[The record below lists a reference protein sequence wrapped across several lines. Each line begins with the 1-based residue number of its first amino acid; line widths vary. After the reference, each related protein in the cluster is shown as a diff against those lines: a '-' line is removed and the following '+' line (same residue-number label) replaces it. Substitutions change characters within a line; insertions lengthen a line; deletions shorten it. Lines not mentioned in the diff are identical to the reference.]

1 MSEKRG
7 YTRYNVNGEITL
19 KAENGD
25 PIVFQVSVTDIS
37 FLGVSIYLAE
47 NVDNLID
54 EVILF
59 DFTTELSSQSLS
71 GKGKIKYAMEEKKG
85 ADLFYRVGLEFVDVD
100 KKVLLDFLQV
110 VQERL
115 SVKKSKSQPFRRPGQ
130 HFGAY

>member
-7 YTRYNVNGEITL
+7 YTRYSINGEITL
-19 KAENGD
+19 TAENGD

-37 FLGVSIYLAE
+37 FLGVSISLSE

-54 EVILF
+54 QVILF
-59 DFTTELSSQSLS
+59 ELTTELYSHPLS
-71 GKGKIKYAMEEKKG
+71 GKGKIKYTKEEKKG
-85 ADLFYRVGLEFVDVD
+85 TDLIYRIGLEFVDVD
-100 KKVLLDFLQV
+100 KDSLLDFLQV

-115 SVKKSKSQPFRRPGQ
+115 SVRKSKNQPFRRPGQ

>member
-7 YTRYNVNGEITL
+7 YTRYNINGEITL

-37 FLGVSIYLAE
+37 FLGVSVSLPE

-54 EVILF
+54 KVILF
-59 DFTTELSSQSLS
+59 DLTTELSSQCLS
-71 GKGKIKYAMEEKKG
+71 GKGKIKYTKEERKG
-85 ADLFYRVGLEFVDVD
+85 VDLFYRIGLEFVDVD
-100 KKVLLDFLQV
+100 KKALLDFLQV

-115 SVKKSKSQPFRRPGQ
+115 SVRKSKNQPFRRPGQ

>member
-7 YTRYNVNGEITL
+7 YTRYSINGEITL

-37 FLGVSIYLAE
+37 FLGVSIYLSE

-59 DFTTELSSQSLS
+59 ELTTELYSQSLS
-71 GKGKIKYAMEEKKG
+71 GKGKIKYAKEEKKG
-85 ADLFYRVGLEFVDVD
+85 IDLMYKIGLEFIDVD
-100 KKVLLDFLQV
+100 KESLLDFLQV

-115 SVKKSKSQPFRRPGQ
+115 SFRKSKTQPFRRPGQ

>member
-7 YTRYNVNGEITL
+7 YTRYAINGEITL
-19 KAENGD
+19 KEENGD

-54 EVILF
+54 KVILF
-59 DFTTELSSQSLS
+59 DFTTELNSQSLS
-71 GKGKIKYAMEEKKG
+71 GKGKIKYTKEEKKG
-85 ADLFYRVGLEFVDVD
+85 TDSFYRIGLEFVDVD
-100 KKVLLDFLQV
+100 KKALLNFLQI

-115 SVKKSKSQPFRRPGQ
+115 SVKKSKNQPFRRPGQ

>member
-7 YTRYNVNGEITL
+7 YTRYNINGEITL

-37 FLGVSIYLAE
+37 FLGVSIHLAE
-47 NVDNLID
+47 NVDDLID
-54 EVILF
+54 KVILF
-59 DFTTELSSQSLS
+59 EFTTELSSQSLS
-71 GKGKIKYAMEEKKG
+71 GKGKIKYAKEEKKEG
-85 ADLFYRVGLEFVDVD
+85 DLFYRVGLEFVDVD
-100 KKVLLDFLQV
+100 KKALLYFLQA

-115 SVKKSKSQPFRRPGQ
+115 AVKKMKSQPFRRPGQ